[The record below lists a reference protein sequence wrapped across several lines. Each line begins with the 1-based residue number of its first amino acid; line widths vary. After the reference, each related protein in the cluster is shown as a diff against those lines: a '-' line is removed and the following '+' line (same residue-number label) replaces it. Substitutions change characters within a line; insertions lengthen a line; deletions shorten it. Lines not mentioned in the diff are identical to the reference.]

1 MKVLFDTSVLVAA
14 VVESHPEHKRCL
26 PWLQRAHA
34 GSLELLVAA
43 HSLAELFAV
52 LSTYPARPRPSPD
65 LAARLVREN
74 VASKARVI
82 ALAGGDY
89 EAVVREMADL
99 SLAGGVVYDALI
111 AQAAR
116 KGGAD
121 RLLTLN
127 PGDFLRVW
135 PGGKDVITSP

>member
-14 VVESHPEHKRCL
+14 VIEDHPEHKRCL

-34 GSLELLVAA
+34 GSLEFLVGA
-43 HSLAELFAV
+43 HSLAELYAV
-52 LSTYPARPRPSPD
+52 LSTYPARPRLSPE

-74 VASKARVI
+74 VTARARAV
-82 ALAGGDY
+82 ALAGSDY

-111 AQAAR
+111 ARAAR
-116 KGGAD
+116 KAGAD
-121 RLLTLN
+121 RLLALN
-127 PGDFLRVW
+127 PGDFQRVW
-135 PGGKDVITSP
+135 PEGTDVIASP